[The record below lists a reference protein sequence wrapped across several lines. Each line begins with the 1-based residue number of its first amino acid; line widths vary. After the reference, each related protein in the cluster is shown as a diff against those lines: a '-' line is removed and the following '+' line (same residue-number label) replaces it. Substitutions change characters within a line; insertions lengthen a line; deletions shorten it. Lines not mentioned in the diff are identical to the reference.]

1 MSDDGLGPAVS
12 SEYHGCSDLCI
23 VLMLSDV
30 MVSDDRSG
38 SVVSYEYHSCSNL

>member
-30 MVSDDRSG
+30 SDDRLG
-38 SVVSYEYHSCSNL
+38 SAVSYEYHSCPDL